1 MAVSNLRLGGITSGF
16 DTEAMVT
23 QLLSSYQTRI
33 DKQSQKITKLS
44 WQQSAYQDI
53 TKKITEFK
61 NTYFDV
67 LKRDTY
73 LMSPSTFNK
82 FKADVTATSNADA
95 AGLTVSTTSNSSSG
109 SYKIKL
115 NQAAKASTAQGNS
128 ITSGNFKLDLD
139 KALSS
144 ASGEVKT
151 NDDGSKTWTMNFAL
165 DVQVGGIRKTISF
178 SADALLG
185 ADGNVA
191 DKDAAKSSI
200 IDSLNQKLQE
210 SFGYSGKTSGA
221 TGATD
226 ANGKEWFLQVKLG
239 SDGKAEFQVG
249 GNASVSVAENKGNFG
264 LAQPKEKVAIST
276 GSVVTGVNALQVEIG
291 GKNVSVAFN
300 GVSSTYYDSKGQTGN
315 EAILAEYKE
324 LKTAAYRKSYN
335 LADNEIVSDEQLE
348 KFTYSNEQAAKDKN
362 AASIKEALKGVAGYT
377 FNFDGTYVT
386 AADSNGNSV
395 DFSMTSV
402 EGGTLGLTKA
412 SASNKINSGST
423 LSDLGFKPEA
433 DGTYK
438 LNINGTEISLDKNS
452 TISSMMSAVNKSA
465 AGVTMTYSSLTNSF
479 TLESKEFGVSAVN
492 KSAAGVTMTYSSLT
506 NSFTLESKEF
516 GGAGKVEVGDTSLG
530 RSLGLVDDNGTVGA
544 SEGQNAIFEINGQE
558 VYLNDNTYT
567 LDGNTFTFNDNMTI
581 GETYTVN
588 IAKDSTTVKD
598 ALKKFVESYN
608 KLIDDVYGYIGK
620 SPAKDD
626 DGNTYEPLTNAEK
639 DEMSEDEI
647 TKWEEKA
654 KQGVLYND
662 STVSTVMS
670 QMRSALYTSVTLD
683 DGSKFGIY
691 NLGIKTSSEW
701 SEHGKLQIDE
711 NAFDKAFENNED
723 AIIKLFTDSDTGM
736 MKKLNSVIDGAVKSS
751 GAANTRGT
759 LVRKAGKADSS
770 VTTDSTIYKEMVKM
784 QDRLKELQDRYDT
797 KEEYWWKVFTNM
809 ETAMA
814 DLNSQTSYI
823 SSYLGTGTSSY
834 Q

>member
-185 ADGNVA
+185 ADGNVG

-438 LNINGTEISLDKNS
+438 LNINGTEISLDKKS
-452 TISSMMSAVNKSA
+452 TISSMM
-465 AGVTMTYSSLTNSF
+465 
-479 TLESKEFGVSAVN
+479 SAVN

>member
-151 NDDGSKTWTMNFAL
+151 NDDGSETWTMNFAL

-276 GSVVTGVNALQVEIG
+276 GSVVTGVNAFQVEIG

-300 GVSSTYYDSKGQTGN
+300 GVSSTYYDSKSQTGN

-438 LNINGTEISLDKNS
+438 LNINGTEISLDKKS
-452 TISSMMSAVNKSA
+452 TISSMM
-465 AGVTMTYSSLTNSF
+465 
-479 TLESKEFGVSAVN
+479 SAVN

-639 DEMSEDEI
+639 EEMSEDEI

>member
-276 GSVVTGVNALQVEIG
+276 GSVVTGVNAFQVEIG

-315 EAILAEYKE
+315 EAILAEYKG

-438 LNINGTEISLDKNS
+438 LNINGTEISLDKKS

-479 TLESKEFGVSAVN
+479 TLESKEFG
-492 KSAAGVTMTYSSLT
+492 GT
-506 NSFTLESKEF
+506 
-516 GGAGKVEVGDTSLG
+516 GKVEVGDTSLG

>member
-95 AGLTVSTTSNSSSG
+95 SGLTVSTTSNSSSG

-276 GSVVTGVNALQVEIG
+276 GSVVTGVNAFQVEIG

-412 SASNKINSGST
+412 SASNKISSGST

-438 LNINGTEISLDKNS
+438 LNINGTEISLDKKS
-452 TISSMMSAVNKSA
+452 TISSMM
-465 AGVTMTYSSLTNSF
+465 
-479 TLESKEFGVSAVN
+479 SAVN

>member
-95 AGLTVSTTSNSSSG
+95 SGLTVSTTSNSSSG

-276 GSVVTGVNALQVEIG
+276 GSVVTGVNAFQVEIG

-348 KFTYSNEQAAKDKN
+348 KFNYSNEQAAKDKN

-412 SASNKINSGST
+412 SASNKISSGST

-438 LNINGTEISLDKNS
+438 LNINGTEISLDKKS
-452 TISSMMSAVNKSA
+452 TISSMM
-465 AGVTMTYSSLTNSF
+465 
-479 TLESKEFGVSAVN
+479 SAVN

-711 NAFDKAFENNED
+711 DAFDKAFENNED

>member
-276 GSVVTGVNALQVEIG
+276 GSVVTGVNAVQVEIG

-438 LNINGTEISLDKNS
+438 LNINGTEISLDKKS
-452 TISSMMSAVNKSA
+452 TISSMM
-465 AGVTMTYSSLTNSF
+465 
-479 TLESKEFGVSAVN
+479 SAVN

-751 GAANTRGT
+751 GAVNTRGT

>member
-276 GSVVTGVNALQVEIG
+276 GSVVTGVNAFQVEIG

-315 EAILAEYKE
+315 EAILAEYKG

-348 KFTYSNEQAAKDKN
+348 KFNYSNEQAAKDKN

-412 SASNKINSGST
+412 SASNKISSGST

-438 LNINGTEISLDKNS
+438 LNINGTEISLDKKS
-452 TISSMMSAVNKSA
+452 TISSMM
-465 AGVTMTYSSLTNSF
+465 
-479 TLESKEFGVSAVN
+479 SAVN

-736 MKKLNSVIDGAVKSS
+736 MKKLNSVIDGAVKSR

>member
-95 AGLTVSTTSNSSSG
+95 SGLTVSTTSNSSSG

-276 GSVVTGVNALQVEIG
+276 GSVVTGVNAFQVEIG

-412 SASNKINSGST
+412 SASNKISSGST

-438 LNINGTEISLDKNS
+438 LNINGTEISLDKKS

-479 TLESKEFGVSAVN
+479 TLESKE
-492 KSAAGVTMTYSSLT
+492 L
-506 NSFTLESKEF
+506 

-588 IAKDSTTVKD
+588 IAKDSTTFKD

-626 DGNTYEPLTNAEK
+626 DGNTYEPLTDAEK
-639 DEMSEDEI
+639 EEMSEDEI

>member
-95 AGLTVSTTSNSSSG
+95 SGLTVSTTSNSSSG

-412 SASNKINSGST
+412 SASNKISSGST

-438 LNINGTEISLDKNS
+438 LNINGTEISLDKKS
-452 TISSMMSAVNKSA
+452 TISSMM
-465 AGVTMTYSSLTNSF
+465 
-479 TLESKEFGVSAVN
+479 SAVN

>member
-95 AGLTVSTTSNSSSG
+95 SGLTVSTTSNSSSG

-438 LNINGTEISLDKNS
+438 LNINGTEISLDKKS

-479 TLESKEFGVSAVN
+479 TLESKEFG
-492 KSAAGVTMTYSSLT
+492 GT
-506 NSFTLESKEF
+506 
-516 GGAGKVEVGDTSLG
+516 GKVEVGDTSLG

-626 DGNTYEPLTNAEK
+626 DGNTYEPLTDAEK
-639 DEMSEDEI
+639 EEMSEDEI

>member
-276 GSVVTGVNALQVEIG
+276 GSVVTGVNAFQVEIG

-348 KFTYSNEQAAKDKN
+348 KFNYSNEQAAKDKN

-412 SASNKINSGST
+412 SASNKISSGST

-438 LNINGTEISLDKNS
+438 LNINGTEISLDKKS
-452 TISSMMSAVNKSA
+452 TISSMM
-465 AGVTMTYSSLTNSF
+465 
-479 TLESKEFGVSAVN
+479 SAVN

-736 MKKLNSVIDGAVKSS
+736 MKKLNSVIDGAVKSR

>member
-82 FKADVTATSNADA
+82 FKADVTATSNADT

-226 ANGKEWFLQVKLG
+226 ANGKEWFLQAKLG

-276 GSVVTGVNALQVEIG
+276 GSVVTGVNAFQVEIG

-348 KFTYSNEQAAKDKN
+348 KFNYSNEQAAKDKN

-412 SASNKINSGST
+412 SASNKISSGST

-438 LNINGTEISLDKNS
+438 LNINGTEISLDKKS

-479 TLESKEFGVSAVN
+479 TLESKE
-492 KSAAGVTMTYSSLT
+492 L
-506 NSFTLESKEF
+506 

-626 DGNTYEPLTNAEK
+626 DGNTYEPLTDAEK
-639 DEMSEDEI
+639 EEMSEDEI

>member
-151 NDDGSKTWTMNFAL
+151 NADGSKTWTMNFAL

-452 TISSMMSAVNKSA
+452 TISSMM
-465 AGVTMTYSSLTNSF
+465 
-479 TLESKEFGVSAVN
+479 SAVN

>member
-95 AGLTVSTTSNSSSG
+95 SGLTVSTTSNSSSG

-144 ASGEVKT
+144 TSGEVKT

-276 GSVVTGVNALQVEIG
+276 GSVVTGANAFQVGIG

-300 GVSSTYYDSKGQTGN
+300 GVSSTYYDSKDQTGN
-315 EAILAEYKE
+315 EAILAEYKK

-335 LADNEIVSDEQLE
+335 LAENEIVSDKQLE

-412 SASNKINSGST
+412 SASNKISSGST

-438 LNINGTEISLDKNS
+438 LNINGTEISLDKKS
-452 TISSMMSAVNKSA
+452 TISSMM
-465 AGVTMTYSSLTNSF
+465 
-479 TLESKEFGVSAVN
+479 SAVN

-711 NAFDKAFENNED
+711 DAFDKAFENNED

-823 SSYLGTGTSSY
+823 SSYLGTGTTSY

>member
-95 AGLTVSTTSNSSSG
+95 SGLTVSTTSNSSSG

-151 NDDGSKTWTMNFAL
+151 NDDGSKKWTMNFAL

-191 DKDAAKSSI
+191 DKDAAKASI

-276 GSVVTGVNALQVEIG
+276 GSVVTGVNAFQVEIG

-300 GVSSTYYDSKGQTGN
+300 GVSSTYYDSKDQTGN

-335 LADNEIVSDEQLE
+335 LAENEIVSDKQLE

-377 FNFDGTYVT
+377 FNFDGTYIT

-412 SASNKINSGST
+412 SASNKISSGST

-438 LNINGTEISLDKNS
+438 LNINGTEISLDKKS
-452 TISSMMSAVNKSA
+452 TISSMM
-465 AGVTMTYSSLTNSF
+465 
-479 TLESKEFGVSAVN
+479 SAVN

>member
-300 GVSSTYYDSKGQTGN
+300 GVSSTYYDSKSQTGN

-335 LADNEIVSDEQLE
+335 LAENEIVSDKQLE

-412 SASNKINSGST
+412 SASNKISSGST

-438 LNINGTEISLDKNS
+438 LNINGTEISLDKKS
-452 TISSMMSAVNKSA
+452 TISSMM
-465 AGVTMTYSSLTNSF
+465 
-479 TLESKEFGVSAVN
+479 SAVN

-544 SEGQNAIFEINGQE
+544 SEGQNAIFEINGKE

-639 DEMSEDEI
+639 EEMSEDEI

-670 QMRSALYTSVTLD
+670 QMRSALYTNVTLD

>member
-82 FKADVTATSNADA
+82 FKADVTATSNADT

-210 SFGYSGKTSGA
+210 SFGYSGKTSGGQPVLLMQTA
-221 TGATD
+221 RSGY
-226 ANGKEWFLQVKLG
+226 LQVKLG

-438 LNINGTEISLDKNS
+438 LNINGTEISLDKKS

-479 TLESKEFGVSAVN
+479 TLESKEFG
-492 KSAAGVTMTYSSLT
+492 GT
-506 NSFTLESKEF
+506 
-516 GGAGKVEVGDTSLG
+516 GKVEVGDTSLG

-736 MKKLNSVIDGAVKSS
+736 MKKLNSVIDGAVKSG

>member
-95 AGLTVSTTSNSSSG
+95 SGLTVSTTSNSSSG

-276 GSVVTGVNALQVEIG
+276 GSVVTGVNAFQVEIG

-335 LADNEIVSDEQLE
+335 LAENEIVSDKQLE

-412 SASNKINSGST
+412 SASNKISSGST

-438 LNINGTEISLDKNS
+438 LNINGTEISLDKKS

-479 TLESKEFGVSAVN
+479 TLESKE
-492 KSAAGVTMTYSSLT
+492 L
-506 NSFTLESKEF
+506 

-626 DGNTYEPLTNAEK
+626 DGNTYEPLTDAEK
-639 DEMSEDEI
+639 EEMSEDEI

>member
-276 GSVVTGVNALQVEIG
+276 GSVVTGVNAFQVEIG

-315 EAILAEYKE
+315 EPILAEYKG

-348 KFTYSNEQAAKDKN
+348 KFNYSNEQAAKDKN

-438 LNINGTEISLDKNS
+438 LNINGTEISLDKKS
-452 TISSMMSAVNKSA
+452 TISSMM
-465 AGVTMTYSSLTNSF
+465 
-479 TLESKEFGVSAVN
+479 SAVN

>member
-82 FKADVTATSNADA
+82 FKADVTATSNADT

-226 ANGKEWFLQVKLG
+226 ANGKEWFLQAKLG

-276 GSVVTGVNALQVEIG
+276 GSVVTGVNAFQVEIG

-348 KFTYSNEQAAKDKN
+348 KFNYSNEQAAKDKN

-412 SASNKINSGST
+412 SASNKISSGST

-438 LNINGTEISLDKNS
+438 LNINGTEISLDKKS
-452 TISSMMSAVNKSA
+452 TISSMM
-465 AGVTMTYSSLTNSF
+465 
-479 TLESKEFGVSAVN
+479 SAVN

-639 DEMSEDEI
+639 EEMSEDEI

-662 STVSTVMS
+662 STVSTIMS
-670 QMRSALYTSVTLD
+670 QMRSALYTNVTLD

-784 QDRLKELQDRYDT
+784 QDRLKELQDRYNT

>member
-82 FKADVTATSNADA
+82 FKADVTVTSNADA
-95 AGLTVSTTSNSSSG
+95 SGLTVSTTSNSSSG

-348 KFTYSNEQAAKDKN
+348 KFNYSNEQAAKDKN

-412 SASNKINSGST
+412 SASNKISSGST

-438 LNINGTEISLDKNS
+438 LNINGTEISLDKKS

-479 TLESKEFGVSAVN
+479 TLESKE
-492 KSAAGVTMTYSSLT
+492 L
-506 NSFTLESKEF
+506 

-626 DGNTYEPLTNAEK
+626 DGNTYEPLTDAEK
-639 DEMSEDEI
+639 EEMSEDEI

>member
-82 FKADVTATSNADA
+82 FKADVTATSNADT

-249 GNASVSVAENKGNFG
+249 GNASVSDAENKGNFG

-276 GSVVTGVNALQVEIG
+276 GSVVTGVNAFQVEIG

-348 KFTYSNEQAAKDKN
+348 KFNYSNEQAAKDKN

-438 LNINGTEISLDKNS
+438 LNINGTEISLDKKS

-465 AGVTMTYSSLTNSF
+465 AGVTMTNSSLT
-479 TLESKEFGVSAVN
+479 K
-492 KSAAGVTMTYSSLT
+492 
-506 NSFTLESKEF
+506 SFTLESKEF
-516 GGAGKVEVGDTSLG
+516 GGTGKDEVGDTSLV

>member
-95 AGLTVSTTSNSSSG
+95 SGLTVSTTSNSSSG

-276 GSVVTGVNALQVEIG
+276 GSVVTGVNAFQVEIG

-335 LADNEIVSDEQLE
+335 LAENEIVSDKQLE

-412 SASNKINSGST
+412 SASNKISSGST

-438 LNINGTEISLDKNS
+438 LNINGTEISLDKKS
-452 TISSMMSAVNKSA
+452 TISSMM
-465 AGVTMTYSSLTNSF
+465 
-479 TLESKEFGVSAVN
+479 SAVN

-626 DGNTYEPLTNAEK
+626 DGNTYEPLTDAEK
-639 DEMSEDEI
+639 EEMSEDEI

>member
-23 QLLSSYQTRI
+23 HLLSSYQTRI

-276 GSVVTGVNALQVEIG
+276 GSVVTGVNAFQVEIG

-348 KFTYSNEQAAKDKN
+348 KFNYSNEQAAKDKN

-438 LNINGTEISLDKNS
+438 LNINGTEISLDKKS
-452 TISSMMSAVNKSA
+452 TISSMM
-465 AGVTMTYSSLTNSF
+465 
-479 TLESKEFGVSAVN
+479 SAVN

>member
-95 AGLTVSTTSNSSSG
+95 SGLTVSTTSNSSSG

-438 LNINGTEISLDKNS
+438 LNINGTEISLDKKS
-452 TISSMMSAVNKSA
+452 TISSMM
-465 AGVTMTYSSLTNSF
+465 
-479 TLESKEFGVSAVN
+479 SAVN

-639 DEMSEDEI
+639 NEMSEDEI

>member
-276 GSVVTGVNALQVEIG
+276 GSVVTGVNAFQVEIG

-315 EAILAEYKE
+315 EAILAEYKG

-438 LNINGTEISLDKNS
+438 LNINGTEISLDKKS
-452 TISSMMSAVNKSA
+452 TISSMM
-465 AGVTMTYSSLTNSF
+465 
-479 TLESKEFGVSAVN
+479 SAVN

>member
-264 LAQPKEKVAIST
+264 LAQPKEKVAISI
-276 GSVVTGVNALQVEIG
+276 GSVVTGVNAFQVEIG

-300 GVSSTYYDSKGQTGN
+300 GVSSTYYDSKSQTGN

-348 KFTYSNEQAAKDKN
+348 KFNYSNEQAAKDKN

-438 LNINGTEISLDKNS
+438 LNINGTEISLDKKS
-452 TISSMMSAVNKSA
+452 TISSMM
-465 AGVTMTYSSLTNSF
+465 
-479 TLESKEFGVSAVN
+479 SAVN

>member
-315 EAILAEYKE
+315 EAILAEYKG

-348 KFTYSNEQAAKDKN
+348 KFNYSNEQAAKDKN

-438 LNINGTEISLDKNS
+438 LNINGTEISLDKKS

-479 TLESKEFGVSAVN
+479 TLESKEFG
-492 KSAAGVTMTYSSLT
+492 GT
-506 NSFTLESKEF
+506 
-516 GGAGKVEVGDTSLG
+516 GKVEVGDTSLG

>member
-151 NDDGSKTWTMNFAL
+151 NDDGSETWTMNFAL

-276 GSVVTGVNALQVEIG
+276 GSVVTGVNAFQVEIG

-300 GVSSTYYDSKGQTGN
+300 GVSSTYYDSKSQTGN

-348 KFTYSNEQAAKDKN
+348 KFNYSNEQAAKDKN

-452 TISSMMSAVNKSA
+452 TISSMM
-465 AGVTMTYSSLTNSF
+465 
-479 TLESKEFGVSAVN
+479 SAVN

-626 DGNTYEPLTNAEK
+626 DGNTYEPLTDAEK
-639 DEMSEDEI
+639 EEMSEDEI

>member
-412 SASNKINSGST
+412 SASNKISSGST

-438 LNINGTEISLDKNS
+438 LNINGTEISLDKKS
-452 TISSMMSAVNKSA
+452 TISSMM
-465 AGVTMTYSSLTNSF
+465 
-479 TLESKEFGVSAVN
+479 SAVN

>member
-221 TGATD
+221 AGATD

-276 GSVVTGVNALQVEIG
+276 GSVVTGVNAFQVEIG

-348 KFTYSNEQAAKDKN
+348 KFNYSNEQAAKDKN

-438 LNINGTEISLDKNS
+438 LNINGTEISLDKKS

-479 TLESKEFGVSAVN
+479 TLESKEFG
-492 KSAAGVTMTYSSLT
+492 GT
-506 NSFTLESKEF
+506 
-516 GGAGKVEVGDTSLG
+516 GKVEVGDTSLG

>member
-191 DKDAAKSSI
+191 DKDATKSSI

-226 ANGKEWFLQVKLG
+226 ANGKEWFLQVQLG

-276 GSVVTGVNALQVEIG
+276 GSVVTGVNAFQVEIG

-438 LNINGTEISLDKNS
+438 LNINGTEISLDKKS
-452 TISSMMSAVNKSA
+452 TISSMM
-465 AGVTMTYSSLTNSF
+465 
-479 TLESKEFGVSAVN
+479 SAVN

>member
-348 KFTYSNEQAAKDKN
+348 KFNYSNEQAAKDKN

-438 LNINGTEISLDKNS
+438 LNINGTEISLDKKS
-452 TISSMMSAVNKSA
+452 TISSMM
-465 AGVTMTYSSLTNSF
+465 
-479 TLESKEFGVSAVN
+479 SAVN

-639 DEMSEDEI
+639 EEMSEDEI

>member
-82 FKADVTATSNADA
+82 FKADVTATSNADT

-438 LNINGTEISLDKNS
+438 LNINGTEISLDKKS
-452 TISSMMSAVNKSA
+452 TISSMM
-465 AGVTMTYSSLTNSF
+465 
-479 TLESKEFGVSAVN
+479 SAVN

-626 DGNTYEPLTNAEK
+626 DGNTYEPLTDAEK
-639 DEMSEDEI
+639 EEMSEDEI

>member
-95 AGLTVSTTSNSSSG
+95 SGLTVSTTSNSSSG

-479 TLESKEFGVSAVN
+479 TLESKEFG
-492 KSAAGVTMTYSSLT
+492 
-506 NSFTLESKEF
+506 
-516 GGAGKVEVGDTSLG
+516 GAGKVEVGDTSLG

-620 SPAKDD
+620 SPAKGD

-639 DEMSEDEI
+639 EEMSEDEI

-662 STVSTVMS
+662 STVSTIMS
-670 QMRSALYTSVTLD
+670 QMRSALYTNVTLD

-751 GAANTRGT
+751 GAVNTRGT

>member
-82 FKADVTATSNADA
+82 FKADVTATSNADT

-438 LNINGTEISLDKNS
+438 LNINGTEISLDKKS

-479 TLESKEFGVSAVN
+479 TLESKE
-492 KSAAGVTMTYSSLT
+492 L
-506 NSFTLESKEF
+506 

-626 DGNTYEPLTNAEK
+626 DGNTYEPLTDAEK
-639 DEMSEDEI
+639 EEMSEDEI

>member
-276 GSVVTGVNALQVEIG
+276 GSVVTGVNAFQVEIG

-315 EAILAEYKE
+315 EAILAEYKG

-348 KFTYSNEQAAKDKN
+348 KFNYSNEQAAKDKN

-412 SASNKINSGST
+412 SASNKISSGST

-438 LNINGTEISLDKNS
+438 LNINGTEISLDKKS
-452 TISSMMSAVNKSA
+452 TISSMM
-465 AGVTMTYSSLTNSF
+465 
-479 TLESKEFGVSAVN
+479 SAVN

-608 KLIDDVYGYIGK
+608 KLIDDVYGYVGK

-639 DEMSEDEI
+639 EEMSEDEI

-662 STVSTVMS
+662 STVSTIMS
-670 QMRSALYTSVTLD
+670 QMRSALYTNVTLD

-784 QDRLKELQDRYDT
+784 QDRLKELQDRYNT